1 MENIVG
7 AEVNRIYLEFKC
19 CTKYHV
25 GRRAFGMET
34 PKKRG
39 RPPKPK
45 GEKQSFRLM
54 VNITNAEGE
63 KLREDAARLN
73 LTPGQT
79 LLMAWREWREG

>member
-1 MENIVG
+1 MD
-7 AEVNRIYLEFKC
+7 K
-19 CTKYHV
+19 
-25 GRRAFGMET
+25 

-45 GEKQSFRLM
+45 SEKQNFRMM

-63 KLREDAARLN
+63 LLRSDAARLN

-79 LLMAWREWREG
+79 LMLAWQKWREG

>member
-1 MENIVG
+1 MD
-7 AEVNRIYLEFKC
+7 K
-19 CTKYHV
+19 
-25 GRRAFGMET
+25 

-45 GEKQSFRLM
+45 REKQSFRLM

-63 KLREDAARLN
+63 LLRADAARLN

-79 LLMAWREWREG
+79 LMKAWREWREE

>member
-1 MENIVG
+1 MN
-7 AEVNRIYLEFKC
+7 K
-19 CTKYHV
+19 
-25 GRRAFGMET
+25 

-63 KLREDAARLN
+63 VLRADAARLN

-79 LLMAWREWREG
+79 LMLAWREWREG

>member
-1 MENIVG
+1 MD
-7 AEVNRIYLEFKC
+7 K
-19 CTKYHV
+19 
-25 GRRAFGMET
+25 

-45 GEKQSFRLM
+45 GEKQSFRMM

-63 KLREDAARLN
+63 LLRADAKRLG

-79 LLMAWREWREG
+79 LMKVWRERREG

>member
-1 MENIVG
+1 MN
-7 AEVNRIYLEFKC
+7 K
-19 CTKYHV
+19 
-25 GRRAFGMET
+25 
-34 PKKRG
+34 PKMRG

-63 KLREDAARLN
+63 LLRADATQMN

-79 LLMAWREWREG
+79 LLLAWRAWREG